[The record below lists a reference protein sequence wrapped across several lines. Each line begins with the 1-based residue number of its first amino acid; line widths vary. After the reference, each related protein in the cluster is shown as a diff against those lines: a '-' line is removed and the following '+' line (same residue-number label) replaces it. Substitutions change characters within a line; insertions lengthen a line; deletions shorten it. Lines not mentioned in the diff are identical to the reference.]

1 LTTKPQPAAAYYA
14 VIPASVRYD
23 KNIPQGAKLLYGEIS
38 SLCNKEGYCWAG
50 NEYFVNLY
58 QTTEKTIRNWIGALR
73 DAGHITVSF
82 TYVSGKKE
90 IESRILRLTETKKS
104 ERTKKQPDSGQEV
117 REEFTTGG
125 ENNCHTSGIDLP
137 QTREK
142 LPVSSHEVG
151 KKFTGGGEKIF
162 HTSGKIFP
170 EVGKNSSEGGENF
183 YRDNITSIN
192 TTTSS
197 SSDPPETHPQPP
209 PDEAAEAPLLPQ
221 ELKDALTA
229 LDPLLILSADF
240 YPRAAAYMAAN
251 GLDLPYLP
259 FLYAQC
265 KAQNPRSIRGLYYTL
280 FFDDTMPELYKAN
293 KRSNAPP
300 PPPPDMPCPV
310 CGTLHAQRD
319 DACPSCGL
327 PKNASADTLLLF
339 RQLHTFPPDK
349 REEYLRRE
357 KDIIDECGLK
367 DPLKYKSL
375 IASLQKEFGF
385 LETA

>member
-1 LTTKPQPAAAYYA
+1 MEIENKTPEPSFFA
-14 VIPASVRYD
+14 VIPATVRYE
-23 KNIPQGAKLLYGEIS
+23 KIPDGAKLLYGEIS
-38 SLCNKEGYCWAG
+38 ALCNKKGYCWAG
-50 NEYFVNLY
+50 NDHFAELYNVNER
-58 QTTEKTIRNWIGALR
+58 TVRNWLEALKEK
-73 DAGHITVSF
+73 GHISVF
-82 TYVSGKKE
+82 YKYVPGKKE
-90 IESRILRLTETKKS
+90 IESRFIRITCAETVKKT
-104 ERTKKQPDSGQEV
+104 RPDEKPPAGPPEPPPSPPPAIG
-117 REEFTTGG
+117 
-125 ENNCHTSGIDLP
+125 LP
-137 QTREK
+137 AD
-142 LPVSSHEVG
+142 EVG
-151 KKFTGGGEKIF
+151 KNFSIGGEKIF